1 MILNLRIVRVLLRK
15 EYLQLFRD
23 KVMVRQMIL
32 MPVVQLLVL
41 SSAATFEVRTAHL
54 YLVDRD
60 HSAAS
65 RGLVDRLR
73 ASGRFR
79 VADASASMELA
90 GVALLERDAGMILG
104 IPAGFERE
112 VMQTH
117 TAGVQLVFNAEDGAL
132 AGVTNSYA
140 QQIISEYSRELGA
153 TLRPMAMETPRI
165 EIRTRGWYNQQL
177 DYSDYM
183 IPGILVQLL
192 TLVGTLL
199 TAMNIV
205 REKELGTLEQLNVT
219 PVPRGAFIAAKLIPL
234 WTIALAELALGLVIA
249 RWVFG
254 VPMRGSL
261 VLVFAAACIYLV
273 VALGIGL
280 WISTTVDT
288 QQQAMFVS
296 FFLILVYLLMSG
308 LFTPIRSMPQWG
320 QWIAEVN
327 PVKHFIWIMR
337 AVLLKGAGLADVW
350 RPLGILAVSGVLALS
365 LAVRQYGKTAS

>member
-1 MILNLRIVRVLLRK
+1 MILNFRIVRVLVRK
-15 EYLQLFRD
+15 EYLQIFRD
-23 KVMVRQMIL
+23 KVMVRQMIM
-32 MPVVQLLVL
+32 MPFVQLLVL
-41 SSAATFEVRTAHL
+41 SSAATFEVKTAQL

-60 HSAAS
+60 HTAAS

-79 VADASASMELA
+79 VVDASPSMDLA
-90 GVALLERDAGMILG
+90 GEALLKRDAGMILG
-104 IPAGFERE
+104 LPAGFERD
-112 VMQTH
+112 VVRTRSA
-117 TAGVQLVFNAEDGAL
+117 TVQLVYNAEDGAL

-140 QQIISEYSRELGA
+140 QQIISAYSRELGA
-153 TLRPMAMETPRI
+153 MLRPMVVEAPLI
-165 EIRTRGWYNQQL
+165 EVRTRGWYNQEV
-177 DYSDYM
+177 DYSHYM

-219 PVPRGAFIAAKLIPL
+219 PVPRGALIAAKMIPL
-234 WTIALAELALGLVIA
+234 WTIALVEFAMGLVVA

-261 VLVFAAACIYLV
+261 MLVFIAASIYLV

-280 WISTTVDT
+280 WISTAVDT
-288 QQQAMFVS
+288 QQQAMFIS
-296 FFLILVYLLMSG
+296 FFVILIYLLMSG
-308 LFTPIRSMPQWG
+308 LFTPIRSMPQWA
-320 QWIAEVN
+320 QWMAEVN

-337 AVLLKGAGLADVW
+337 AVLLKGAGLTDVW
-350 RPLGILAVSGVLALS
+350 RPLGILAVSGVVALT
-365 LAVRQYGKTAS
+365 LAVRQYGKTVA

>member
-1 MILNLRIVRVLLRK
+1 MILNFRIVRVLLRK
-15 EYLQLFRD
+15 EYLQIFRD
-23 KVMVRQMIL
+23 KVMVRQMVM
-32 MPVVQLLVL
+32 MPFVQLLVL
-41 SSAATFEVRTAHL
+41 SSAATFEVKTAQL

-60 HSAAS
+60 HTAAS

-79 VADASASMELA
+79 VVDASPSMELA
-90 GVALLERDAGMILG
+90 GEALLKRDAGMILG
-104 IPAGFERE
+104 IPAGFERD
-112 VMQTH
+112 VVRTRS
-117 TAGVQLVFNAEDGAL
+117 ASVQLVFNAEDGAL

-140 QQIISEYSRELGA
+140 QQIIAAHSHELGA
-153 TLRPMAMETPRI
+153 TLRPMVVEAPLI
-165 EIRTRGWYNQQL
+165 EVRTRGWYNQEL

-234 WTIALAELALGLVIA
+234 WTIALAEFAMGLVVA
-249 RWVFG
+249 SWVFG

-261 VLVFAAACIYLV
+261 ILVFIAACIYLV

-288 QQQAMFVS
+288 QQQAMFIS
-296 FFLILVYLLMSG
+296 FFVILIYLLMSG
-308 LFTPIRSMPQWG
+308 LFTPIRSMPQWA
-320 QWIAEVN
+320 QWMAELN

-337 AVLLKGAGLADVW
+337 AVLLKGAGLNDVW
-350 RPLGILAVSGVLALS
+350 RPLGILAVSGVVALT
-365 LAVRQYGKTAS
+365 LAVRQYGKTAA